1 MTCLLLLG
9 ETAQRY
15 VSHMTIHDHSTEPAT
30 PSPDIKVAIIEDQRK
45 FREYLAAL
53 IDGSPGFRCSGSFR
67 SMEEALDRIGADSHD
82 VVLVD
87 IGLPG
92 MNGIEGIR
100 ILKERYP
107 KLILLMHTVY
117 DGDERI
123 FDALCAGASG
133 YLLKKT
139 SPVRL
144 LESVREAMAG
154 GAPITPEI
162 AHQVIRLFREIRPP
176 ESPVEQ
182 LTPHEVRLLEM
193 LAEGHNYETAATE
206 LSVTTHTIS
215 FHLQRIYDKLHVHSK
230 TEAVAK
236 ALRNRLIK

>member
-1 MTCLLLLG
+1 MAT
-9 ETAQRY
+9 
-15 VSHMTIHDHSTEPAT
+15 HDDMNQPASAS
-30 PSPDIKVAIIEDQRK
+30 PSSRVEIKVAIVEDQKK

-53 IDGSPGFRCSGSFR
+53 IDGSPDFRCSGSYR
-67 SMEEALDRIGADSHD
+67 SMEQALNQIRAGPELPD

-92 MNGIEGIR
+92 MDGIEGIR
-100 ILKERYP
+100 ILKKRHP
-107 KLILLMHTVY
+107 KLILLVHTVY

-123 FDALCAGASG
+123 FDALCAGATG

-139 SPVRL
+139 SPARL
-144 LESVREAMAG
+144 LESLREAMAG
-154 GAPITPEI
+154 GAPITPEV

-176 ESPVEQ
+176 ERVGEQ
-182 LTPHEVRLLEM
+182 LAPHELRLLEM
-193 LAEGHNYETAATE
+193 LAEGHNYETAAAA
-206 LSVTTHTIS
+206 LRVTTHTIS
-215 FHLQRIYDKLHVHSK
+215 FHLQRIYEKLHVHSK

>member
-1 MTCLLLLG
+1 MTTYTDTDPLKP
-9 ETAQRY
+9 
-15 VSHMTIHDHSTEPAT
+15 ST
-30 PSPDIKVAIIEDQRK
+30 PSSAPEIKVAIIEDQRK

-53 IDGSPGFRCSGSFR
+53 IDGSEGFRCTGSFR
-67 SMEEALDRIGADSHD
+67 SMEEALDRIGTGQHD

-92 MNGIEGIR
+92 MDGIEGIR

-144 LESVREAMAG
+144 LESLREAMAG
-154 GAPITPEI
+154 GAPMTPEV
-162 AHQVIRLFREIRPP
+162 AHQVIKLFREIRPAEKP
-176 ESPVEQ
+176 DEQ

-193 LAEGHNYETAATE
+193 LSDGHNYETAATE
-206 LSVTTHTIS
+206 LRVTTHTIS
-215 FHLQRIYDKLHVHSK
+215 FHLQRIYEKLHVHSK

>member
-1 MTCLLLLG
+1 MD
-9 ETAQRY
+9 
-15 VSHMTIHDHSTEPAT
+15 IHDDTGAPASRQA
-30 PSPDIKVAIIEDQRK
+30 PSPTEIKVAIIEDQRK
-45 FREYLAAL
+45 FRDYLAAL
-53 IDGSPGFRCSGSFR
+53 IDGSAGFRCAGSYR
-67 SMEEALDRIGADSHD
+67 SMEEALDRLGPGTDLPD

-92 MNGIEGIR
+92 MDGIEGIR
-100 ILKERYP
+100 ILKERHP

-139 SPVRL
+139 APARL
-144 LESVREAMAG
+144 LESLREAMAG
-154 GAPITPEI
+154 GAPMTPEV

-176 ESPVEQ
+176 EKVDEQ
-182 LTPHEVRLLEM
+182 LTPHELRLLDM
-193 LAEGHNYETAATE
+193 LAAGHNYETAAAE
-206 LSVTTHTIS
+206 LRVTTHTIS
-215 FHLQRIYDKLHVHSK
+215 FHLQRIYQKLHVRSK

>member
-1 MTCLLLLG
+1 MT
-9 ETAQRY
+9 TN
-15 VSHMTIHDHSTEPAT
+15 TNIT
-30 PSPDIKVAIIEDQRK
+30 PSTPSSPVEMKVGIVEDQRK

-53 IDGSPGFRCSGSFR
+53 IDGSEGFRCTGSFR
-67 SMEEALDRIGADSHD
+67 SMEEALDRIVPGDDMPD

-92 MNGIEGIR
+92 MDGIEGIR

-107 KLILLMHTVY
+107 KLILLMHTVF
-117 DGDERI
+117 DGNERI
-123 FDALCAGASG
+123 FDALCAGANG

-139 SPVRL
+139 SPARL
-144 LESVREAMAG
+144 LEGLREALAG
-154 GAPITPEI
+154 GAPMTPEV
-162 AHQVIRLFREIRPP
+162 AHQVIKLFREIRPP
-176 ESPVEQ
+176 ETQDEH

-193 LAEGHNYETAATE
+193 LAAGHNYETAASE
-206 LSVTTHTIS
+206 LGVTTHTIS
-215 FHLQRIYDKLHVHSK
+215 FHLQRIYEKLHVHSK

>member
-1 MTCLLLLG
+1 MT
-9 ETAQRY
+9 T
-15 VSHMTIHDHSTEPAT
+15 HDHTT
-30 PSPDIKVAIIEDQRK
+30 PPSLSPLEIKVAIIEDQRK

-53 IDGSPGFRCSGSFR
+53 IDGSPGFSCTGSFR
-67 SMEEALDRIGADSHD
+67 SMEEALDRIRDGLHD

-92 MNGIEGIR
+92 MDGIEGIR
-100 ILKERYP
+100 ILKERFP

-144 LESVREAMAG
+144 LESLREAMAG
-154 GAPITPEI
+154 GAPMTPEV
-162 AHQVIRLFREIRPP
+162 AHQVVRLFREIRPRETP
-176 ESPVEQ
+176 DEQ
-182 LTPHEVRLLEM
+182 LTPHEIRLLEM
-193 LAEGHNYETAATE
+193 LAEGHNYETAAAE
-206 LSVTTHTIS
+206 LGVTTHTIS
-215 FHLQRIYDKLHVHSK
+215 FHLQRIYEKLHVHSK

>member
-1 MTCLLLLG
+1 VETENRYASNMT
-9 ETAQRY
+9 T
-15 VSHMTIHDHSTEPAT
+15 HDHTTRPA
-30 PSPDIKVAIIEDQRK
+30 PLEIKVAIIEDQRK

-53 IDGSPGFRCSGSFR
+53 IDGSPGFRCTGSFR
-67 SMEEALDRIGADSHD
+67 SMEEALDRIIAEQHD

-92 MNGIEGIR
+92 MDGIEGIR
-100 ILKERYP
+100 ILKEHFP
-107 KLILLMHTVY
+107 ELILLMHTVY

-154 GAPITPEI
+154 GAPMTPEV
-162 AHQVIRLFREIRPP
+162 AHQVIRLFREIRPRETP
-176 ESPVEQ
+176 DEQ
-182 LTPHEVRLLEM
+182 LTPHEIRLLEM
-193 LAEGHNYETAATE
+193 LAVGHNYETAAVE
-206 LSVTTHTIS
+206 LGVTTHTIS
-215 FHLQRIYDKLHVHSK
+215 FHLQRIYEKLHVHSK

>member
-1 MTCLLLLG
+1 MT
-9 ETAQRY
+9 TP
-15 VSHMTIHDHSTEPAT
+15 DHTTPQA
-30 PSPDIKVAIIEDQRK
+30 PSPPEIKVAIIEDQRK

-53 IDGSPGFRCSGSFR
+53 IDGSPGFRCSGSYR
-67 SMEEALDRIGADSHD
+67 SMEEALDRIIAQQHD

-92 MNGIEGIR
+92 MDGIEGIR
-100 ILKERYP
+100 ILKARFP

-139 SPVRL
+139 APVRL
-144 LESVREAMAG
+144 LESLREAMAG
-154 GAPITPEI
+154 GAPMTPEV
-162 AHQVIRLFREIRPP
+162 AHQVVRLFREIRPP
-176 ESPVEQ
+176 ETPDEQ

-193 LAEGHNYETAATE
+193 LAEGHNYETAAAE
-206 LSVTTHTIS
+206 LGVTTHTIS
-215 FHLQRIYDKLHVHSK
+215 FHLQRVYEKLHVHSK